1 MDNNHRYDII
11 HGLCMRFADETG
23 DKSFARASRALLW
36 EPCGRKPKT
45 PQADNKA
52 ISDALQLVESGSSPS
67 LHSAFVTVA
76 KTKWPYSEPRSVA
89 ERLRRRFK
97 RTRAST

>member
-1 MDNNHRYDII
+1 MSESPRDLMR
-11 HGLCMRFADETG
+11 GLLETIAEETG
-23 DKSFARASRALLW
+23 DRSYLRAGRALFW
-36 EPCGRKPKT
+36 EPSGRKPKT
-45 PQADNKA
+45 PRADDKA
-52 ISDALQLVESGSSPS
+52 IDEALHLVESGSSPS